1 MISITTQKHQL
12 ETFKIIQNLEVKQ
25 TAYYFAIQLVISCL
39 IIISCYNMLLLSHGF
54 LVLFVIVQV
63 QRLAQCSRSNKMSS
77 IILLLHDD

>member
-63 QRLAQCSRSNKMSS
+63 QGLAQCSRSNKMSS